1 VWVGLMASWLCLLRV
16 YVVRC
21 AAFGLLLTFLPVA
34 PVRGQNQRD
43 GNDQNMFR
51 GNRAE
56 MRITVR
62 DSSGQAINA
71 HAVVKILKMGAL
83 TGQMATT
90 NGHASFILPTT
101 GEYTVAVTAPG
112 FLPEQKEVSV
122 PVENEVEV
130 DVILRRDTSA
140 GDTEAVPGK
149 PLLAPKAQEAFN
161 KGLQALGQNNL
172 KEAQK
177 QVTEAMK
184 LAPGHPD
191 VLYVQGVLYLK
202 QNKNTEAQEVLL
214 KATQLDPKHA
224 HAFAA
229 LGMTYLNEGKY
240 DTAIPQLE
248 NSTQLDPGNW
258 DAERTLAQAYY
269 RDGRYPEALKAA
281 QDALGKSNGKAP
293 EIELLVAESQVAVGR
308 FEDAGATLK
317 DFLQKHGDRPEAA
330 KAKKWL
336 ERLKADG
343 KIKG

>member
-1 VWVGLMASWLCLLRV
+1 MPLFGRVVGPRILRFAACLLV
-16 YVVRC
+16 AVS
-21 AAFGLLLTFLPVA
+21 LPVVSLRA
-34 PVRGQNQRD
+34 QNQRD

-62 DSSGQAINA
+62 DSTGQPIKA
-71 HAVVKILKMGAL
+71 HAVVKLMRLGVLAN
-83 TGQMATT
+83 QAATN
-90 NGHASFILPTT
+90 NGHASFILP
-101 GEYTVAVTAPG
+101 GLGDYTVSVSAPG
-112 FLPEQKEVSV
+112 FLTEQKDVNV
-122 PVENEVEV
+122 PLENEVEV
-130 DVILRRDTSA
+130 DVILRRDTSG
-140 GDTEAVPGK
+140 GDAEAVPGK

-161 KGLQALGQNNL
+161 KGLQALSQDNL
-172 KEAQK
+172 KDAQK
-177 QVTEAMK
+177 QVAEAMK

-191 VLYVQGVLYLK
+191 VLYVQGVLFLK
-202 QNKNTEAQEVLL
+202 ENKNSEAQEVLL

-229 LGMTYLNEGKY
+229 LGMTYVNEGKY
-240 DTAIPQLE
+240 DTAISPLE
-248 NSTQLDPGNW
+248 ISTQLEPANW
-258 DAERTLAQAYY
+258 DAERTLAEAYY

-281 QDALGKSNGKAP
+281 QDALAKANGKAP

-308 FEDAGATLK
+308 YEDAGATLRG
-317 DFLQKHGDRPEAA
+317 FLQKHGDRPEAA